1 MRMLTFLL
9 ASVWLGMVAGLVP
22 LKHASLGEEY
32 SIGKI
37 WDLHFMPDGRLFF
50 RSEED
55 LFGFLDDK
63 NGRLLSVYELEGSEQ
78 VVDFVLRFE
87 VVIANGKSLNMF
99 LPDGERYFRLM
110 ESKYIQDFNYSQIIG
125 FKRHKNGSYV
135 LTDAQLI

>member
-1 MRMLTFLL
+1 MRVLTVLL
-9 ASVWLGMVAGLVP
+9 VSLWVGAVVGLLP

-78 VVDFVLRFE
+78 VVDFVLHFE

-99 LPDGERYFRLM
+99 LPNGERYFRLM
-110 ESKYIQDFNYSQIIG
+110 ESKFIQDYNYS
-125 FKRHKNGSYV
+125 
-135 LTDAQLI
+135 